1 MKSNNISKILITIL
15 LIIPI
20 LILYFNFDIFKIF
33 ETKKNKETL
42 TNNIINIC
50 EPKATQ
56 IYDITNSEVK
66 TSHSIDKDKVKSLC
80 KYHCHNDS
88 DCDFYTIKDR
98 TSTSSDNCF
107 IYHNSSSDFA
117 ANIDCNSNAKI
128 DEDSGYSHDGELFIK
143 SDFYKTNKTNFNYI
157 DYELEKT
164 NELITKF
171 NEVNEKLNDPNL
183 DEIMVDS
190 SEFSAWNNELEDKY
204 NNISSLSSQL
214 GDYLDLSR
222 NSLYSELVGSPY
234 AVNPSGIFT
243 LDKNKYNYDNML
255 YEIKN
260 NVDTN
265 KFLLEKDKQTN
276 TNLEYNVSFYIAL
289 IIILIISAIILVI
302 YNNTN
307 SLSEIFLIIY
317 FSSIAFLLLFLHFFF
332 KI

>member
-1 MKSNNISKILITIL
+1 M
-15 LIIPI
+15 
-20 LILYFNFDIFKIF
+20 
-33 ETKKNKETL
+33 
-42 TNNIINIC
+42 
-50 EPKATQ
+50 
-56 IYDITNSEVK
+56 
-66 TSHSIDKDKVKSLC
+66 
-80 KYHCHNDS
+80 
-88 DCDFYTIKDR
+88 
-98 TSTSSDNCF
+98 
-107 IYHNSSSDFA
+107 
-117 ANIDCNSNAKI
+117 
-128 DEDSGYSHDGELFIK
+128 
-143 SDFYKTNKTNFNYI
+143 
-157 DYELEKT
+157 
-164 NELITKF
+164 
-171 NEVNEKLNDPNL
+171 
-183 DEIMVDS
+183 
-190 SEFSAWNNELEDKY
+190 
-204 NNISSLSSQL
+204 
-214 GDYLDLSR
+214 SR